1 MIPMINALFVI
12 GLAPLY
18 SIMIGIFFMSITL
31 YWGTLLDYG
40 NVNYFFLGGFIDF
53 NIFVQS
59 ETYQCYIS
67 LMY

>member
-18 SIMIGIFFMSITL
+18 SIMTGIFFMSITP
-31 YWGTLLDYG
+31 YWGKLLDYG

-53 NIFVQS
+53 NVFV
-59 ETYQCYIS
+59 
-67 LMY
+67 